1 MKTITYI
8 KKKNYIDSIATGY
21 KAIEFCLKTIEVS
34 INNNFHNISNQN
46 HNILPIKNIDI
57 PNELSKKIKSIKID
71 WSKKGEKIDF
81 MKEYNNNYKDIF
93 LFILEKTFNIIDYHT
108 SYCTAQ
114 YFHNIYSMLIL
125 LNDNRKKINIESYL
139 RTLRAEFN
147 QEELLFIYYYACI
160 RNANNIKFK
169 SLVEDTCLFHNLNN
183 ERLDHDPLHD
193 KPFVL
198 YGKSAFTH

>member
-1 MKTITYI
+1 
-8 KKKNYIDSIATGY
+8 
-21 KAIEFCLKTIEVS
+21 
-34 INNNFHNISNQN
+34 
-46 HNILPIKNIDI
+46 
-57 PNELSKKIKSIKID
+57 
-71 WSKKGEKIDF
+71 